1 MSAETKVIL
10 EQSIELPDLVEYLN
24 TVSDCEVAS
33 CSEVDMMF
41 EGCKTAFIRLTYK
54 MNGRS
59 LFWMNRKVIYTVHKK
74 SGNTEDITSN
84 TYLSL
89 FSNENAIDLLTKI
102 AKHYGGYLNEN
113 DCDENQYVE
122 V

>member
-10 EQSIELPDLVEYLN
+10 EQSIELDDLVEYLN
-24 TVSDCEVAS
+24 TVDDCEVAS
-33 CSEVDMMF
+33 CSEVDTTF
-41 EGCKTAFIRLTYK
+41 KGCKTAFIRLTYK
-54 MNGRS
+54 MNGRA
-59 LFWMNRKVIYTVHKK
+59 LFWMSRKLNSTVYDK
-74 SGNTEDITSN
+74 SGDVKHVICN